1 VLRIG
6 VAVAIPSLKPEIEIA
21 CLAAPK
27 ATTAGPWRLRAWILH
42 EYLLSPTYILS
53 GEDGVEVDLGDV
65 GNLSAIFSSIYPDQ
79 GWLSDLFNWFI
90 RLAGLHRQWPWRENC
105 DSNILQIAWSLSATL
120 PCDKYYALCGV
131 LGLKKLKCVS
141 SHTESEAFQA
151 VILALTQA
159 GRLSWLY
166 AIPPAIE
173 PGAFPNQNV
182 R

>member
-1 VLRIG
+1 VT
-6 VAVAIPSLKPEIEIA
+6 IPSLKSEIETA
-21 CLAAPK
+21 CLAALK
-27 ATTAGPWRLRAWILH
+27 AIGAGPWRSRARIFQ

-53 GEDGVEVDLGDV
+53 GKDGVEVDLGDV

-79 GWLSDLFNWFI
+79 EWLSDLFNWFI
-90 RLAGLHRQWPWRENC
+90 RLASLHRLWLWRENC
-105 DSNILQIAWSLSATL
+105 DSNILQIAWSLSAIL
-120 PCDKYYALCGV
+120 PCDKYFALCEV
-131 LGLKKLKCVS
+131 LRLKLKCVS

-173 PGAFPNQNV
+173 PGAFPNQT
-182 R
+182 

>member
-1 VLRIG
+1 MLLECVENRSRGDYTELEARNRDRL
-6 VAVAIPSLKPEIEIA
+6 SRSTKP
-21 CLAAPK
+21 LAQDHGAR
-27 ATTAGPWRLRAWILH
+27 GHGSFRNI
-42 EYLLSPTYILS
+42 LSPTYILS

-79 GWLSDLFNWFI
+79 EWLSDLFNWFI
-90 RLAGLHRQWPWRENC
+90 RLASLHRLWLWRENC

-131 LGLKKLKCVS
+131 LRLKKLKCVS

-159 GRLSWLY
+159 GRLS
-166 AIPPAIE
+166 
-173 PGAFPNQNV
+173 
-182 R
+182 